1 MRLSSVFSVSPTTAL
16 ALTLMR
22 AAVAHPFERI
32 EGDGCAT
39 ESVKISM
46 DVTCGETNAVLD
58 CVQYYGAKSAPL
70 QQCLEEAGCTA
81 EEARTDVIWVVE
93 RCSRPTTDAREG
105 ALELRHVVAR
115 ETTTDSTSTE
125 TSTTSSATTTSDS
138 TTTSATTTSTS
149 SSASATT
156 TSSSDSTTSTTA
168 SSTSSSTASST
179 SSTSTA
185 TSTSSSSA
193 SSKGM
198 TTISYFVAVLMA
210 LFAAGC
216 IGGIC
221 FSCCRERSERKK
233 TARAAEAKEALM
245 ASH

>member
-1 MRLSSVFSVSPTTAL
+1 MRLSSTFSVSQTAAL
-16 ALTLMR
+16 GLTLLR
-22 AAVAHPFERI
+22 VAAAQPFERI
-32 EGDGCAT
+32 IGDGCAT
-39 ESVKISM
+39 ETAKISM
-46 DVTCGETNAVLD
+46 DIVCGETNAVLD
-58 CVQYYGAKSAPL
+58 CVQYYGSESASL

-81 EEARTDVIWVVE
+81 KEARTEAIWVVE

-115 ETTTDSTSTE
+115 ETTTASTSTE
-125 TSTTSSATTTSDS
+125 TSTSSS
-138 TTTSATTTSTS
+138 TTTSSDSTATSATTSSTS

-156 TSSSDSTTSTTA
+156 TSSSSSTSTTA

-179 SSTSTA
+179 SSTA
-185 TSTSSSSA
+185 TSTSTSTA
-193 SSKGM
+193 TNTKGM
-198 TTISYFVAVLMA
+198 TGISYFVAVLMA

-221 FSCCRERSERKK
+221 FSCCSERSARKK
-233 TARAAEAKEALM
+233 AARAVEAKEALM